1 MPFAFKV
8 PAEIKIAIYLFFV
21 ISLFIVQ
28 SLEFYALALVFVV
41 LFFISIPFASLKRG
55 WVSAGLLLLFTFL
68 SNVFFSYGAVIFNA
82 GSFLITDEGLR
93 TAMIRTM
100 RIFFMLAG
108 AKILTAS
115 LPLVEII
122 KAFSNML
129 KPLEKTGLP
138 VYDFFSTMGLTLKCF
153 PALKNYLAEHYEK
166 NTAPEKVK
174 GFLAKAKIVS
184 ALILP
189 MLIQS
194 INAPEIFFKEEQ
206 TGSANN

>member
-1 MPFAFKV
+1 MKV
-8 PAEIKIAIYLFFV
+8 SAEIKIAVYLCFV

-28 SLEFYALALVFVV
+28 SLAFYALALVFIV
-41 LFFISIPFASLKRG
+41 LLFIRVPFVSLKG
-55 WVSAGLLLLFTFL
+55 GLFPAGLLLFFTFL
-68 SNVFFSYGAVIFNA
+68 SNLFFSYGTVIFNA
-82 GSFLITDEGLR
+82 GSFLVTDEGLR
-93 TAMIRTM
+93 IALIRTM

-115 LPLVEII
+115 VPPDKIT
-122 KAFSNML
+122 KAFSNTL

-166 NTAPEKVK
+166 HAGQKKAK
-174 GFLAKAKIVS
+174 GFLAKARVVS

-194 INAPEIFFKEEQ
+194 INAPELFFKEKPA
-206 TGSANN
+206 GFKKN

>member
-1 MPFAFKV
+1 MSFSIKV
-8 PAEIKIAIYLFFV
+8 SAEIKIAIYLLFV
-21 ISLFIVQ
+21 VSLFIVQ
-28 SLEFYALALVFVV
+28 SLAFYALALVFVI
-41 LFFISIPFASLKRG
+41 LFFMRIPFASLKRG
-55 WVSAGLLLLFTFL
+55 WISAGVLLLFTFM

-82 GSFLITDEGLR
+82 GSFLITDDGLR
-93 TAMIRTM
+93 TAVIKTL

-122 KAFSNML
+122 KAFSNIL

-138 VYDFFSTMGLTLKCF
+138 VCDFFSTMGLTLKCF
-153 PALKNYLAEHYEK
+153 PALKNYLSEHYEK
-166 NTAPEKVK
+166 NTGPKKAK

-194 INAPEIFFKEEQ
+194 INAPEIFFKEEHA
-206 TGSANN
+206 GSTND